1 MNKTLRILL
10 LSSCCLLALNVRGQ
24 ENETVPRGAF
34 EQGTKGMPGNPFFQE
49 ERMGH
54 REEARQRREIWRQM
68 SPEERHR
75 LRSDIRD
82 AGQSLYPRR
91 HRGRD
96 AGR

>member
-10 LSSCCLLALNVRGQ
+10 LSSCCLLALNARGQ
-24 ENETVPRGAF
+24 EEAPVPRRAH

-54 REEARQRREIWRQM
+54 REEARQRREMWRQM

-82 AGQSLYPRR
+82 AGRSLYHDRPHSRDGRR
-91 HRGRD
+91 
-96 AGR
+96 